1 MQVPTLDSSES
12 VMGHVLLIFE
22 HVRFG
27 REEDLA
33 FPEGDRSQ
41 PEQHHPY
48 CAHQDGH
55 DGV

>member
-1 MQVPTLDSSES
+1 MQVPTLDSSVS
-12 VMGHVLLIFE
+12 VMDRMLLVPE

-33 FPEGDRSQ
+33 FPEGNRSQ
-41 PEQHHPY
+41 PKKHHPY
-48 CAHQDGH
+48 RAHQDGH